1 MIRRLL
7 PILAS
12 IVTLACSQR
21 TAPRVPPGATVQP
34 LPQDTHPPADP
45 PATVNNQ
52 LTVMAGD
59 TFGITLRGNLTTG
72 YHWGLADSLD
82 AKVVTLVRHAY
93 VPYPN
98 PQHAAGSGGTD
109 HWTFRAV
116 AAGRAEIALGHYPP
130 GRGQPAQLL
139 RYTVT
144 VR

>member
-1 MIRRLL
+1 MIRRLI
-7 PILAS
+7 PILAA
-12 IVTLACSQR
+12 IATLACKQQP
-21 TAPRVPPGATVQP
+21 APQVPASATVQP
-34 LPQDTHPPADP
+34 LPQDTHPPANP
-45 PATVNNQ
+45 AATVNNQ

-59 TFGITLRGNLTTG
+59 TFEITLRANLTTG
-72 YHWGLADSLD
+72 YHWELVDSLD
-82 AKVVTLVRHAY
+82 AKVVTLAGHEY

-116 AAGRAEIALGHYPP
+116 AAGRAEIALGNYPP
-130 GRGQPAQLL
+130 GRREPAQLL

>member
-1 MIRRLL
+1 MTRRLL
-7 PILAS
+7 PILAA
-12 IVTLACSQR
+12 VATLACNRQP
-21 TAPRVPPGATVQP
+21 APRVPASATVQP
-34 LPQDTHPPADP
+34 LPQDTHPPTDP

-59 TFGITLRGNLTTG
+59 TFEITLRANLTTG
-72 YHWGLADSLD
+72 YHWDLADSLD
-82 AKVVTLVRHAY
+82 AKVVALAGHRY

-116 AAGRAEIALGHYPP
+116 AAGRTEIALGHYPP

-139 RYTVT
+139 RYTVM